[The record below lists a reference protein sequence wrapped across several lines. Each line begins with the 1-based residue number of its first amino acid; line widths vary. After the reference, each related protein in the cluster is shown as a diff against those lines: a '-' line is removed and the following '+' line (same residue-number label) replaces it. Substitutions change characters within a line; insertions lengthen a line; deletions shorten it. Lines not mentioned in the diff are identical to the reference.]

1 MLLSALGIFMV
12 VDSHTWTAFNLFGS
26 FIPYNSFFMPMFV
39 FISGYFNKVDSSTKL
54 GKYTLKKLK
63 TLLLPYAG
71 ISLAVFGL
79 QFLINWFKTGE
90 IQPVPSGYLLYTLEN
105 VITTGTP
112 NSLATPMWFV
122 ITLFATLMIYALLKK
137 LLGRIWNSYIM
148 LAIFTGLHLGV
159 IYLTKTAGP
168 EALTYWLLPLKVLF
182 FLPFLEMGIIYRD
195 HLEGLHTKLTGGVK
209 IGIMT
214 LLLVINAIRTM
225 YLPNAYDVAFDDI
238 GELAGFTS
246 PYIVTPL
253 ISSIVG
259 ILFWLT
265 LADLIGKPLQES
277 RFVNFM
283 SCNTF
288 WIMGFHIAFFNILNC
303 ILMFVNEHIVDVLY
317 FDTEFFQ
324 ESEWYR
330 WELADSFK
338 VVYVVIGILGPL
350 GLKWIFD
357 KLVML
362 GGRLFGR
369 KESNTQI

>member
-137 LLGRIWNSYIM
+137 LLGRIWNKECFLS
-148 LAIFTGLHLGV
+148 ASLG
-159 IYLTKTAGP
+159 A
-168 EALTYWLLPLKVLF
+168 
-182 FLPFLEMGIIYRD
+182 
-195 HLEGLHTKLTGGVK
+195 
-209 IGIMT
+209 
-214 LLLVINAIRTM
+214 
-225 YLPNAYDVAFDDI
+225 
-238 GELAGFTS
+238 
-246 PYIVTPL
+246 
-253 ISSIVG
+253 
-259 ILFWLT
+259 
-265 LADLIGKPLQES
+265 
-277 RFVNFM
+277 
-283 SCNTF
+283 
-288 WIMGFHIAFFNILNC
+288 
-303 ILMFVNEHIVDVLY
+303 
-317 FDTEFFQ
+317 
-324 ESEWYR
+324 
-330 WELADSFK
+330 
-338 VVYVVIGILGPL
+338 
-350 GLKWIFD
+350 
-357 KLVML
+357 
-362 GGRLFGR
+362 
-369 KESNTQI
+369 